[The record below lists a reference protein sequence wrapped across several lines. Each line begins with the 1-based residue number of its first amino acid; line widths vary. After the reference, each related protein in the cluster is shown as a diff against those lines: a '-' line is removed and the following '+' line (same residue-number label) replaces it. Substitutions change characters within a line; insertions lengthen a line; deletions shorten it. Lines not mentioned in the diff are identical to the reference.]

1 MTERLST
8 YIIQGSGGVFIYES
22 EWGHEYGDFF
32 SVCACVI
39 CKVLQRLAPLVATYI
54 QEIILFCLLKEAKNQ
69 PSNRCIHL
77 QGHQSCYDQ
86 IILLCIMHLRLIKV
100 S

>member
-32 SVCACVI
+32 SLCACVI
-39 CKVLQRLAPLVATYI
+39 CKVSQTLAPLVATHIHMRVCVHI
-54 QEIILFCLLKEAKNQ
+54 QIVL
-69 PSNRCIHL
+69 
-77 QGHQSCYDQ
+77 
-86 IILLCIMHLRLIKV
+86 V
-100 S
+100 SFHKCA